1 MKITY
6 LSESNQLRQVYGN
19 LEFQRPQHPRSLG
32 PSKRLVWLLES
43 EWAFSGL
50 NKTVGG
56 SVGTFYLKDASQ
68 IIQLT
73 LVPIHHKSIDYID
86 SITEKIF
93 SMAPVCGEG
102 G

>member
-19 LEFQRPQHPRSLG
+19 LEFQRPQHPHSLE

-73 LVPIHHKSIDYID
+73 LIPIQSIDYID

-93 SMAPVCGEG
+93 FMAPVCGEG